1 MLIMT
6 WRTLSSKKRADFPLF
21 KVFEDVVELPNGS
34 KLNYYRIEKIP
45 VVTVLPIFA
54 DKIVMVKQYRY
65 PIQSY
70 SLELPA
76 GHVKND
82 EPPQECAKRELKE
95 ETGFT
100 TNNIKEL
107 ISYNPSTEY
116 SDQVYHVFIA
126 KDLVKG
132 RPEREKYEIM
142 GVELLSPRRVFER
155 IMDGTIVD
163 GRTITAMLVAR
174 FLKAI

>member
-1 MLIMT
+1 MT
-6 WRTLSSKKRADFPLF
+6 WKTLSSKKRADFPLF

-34 KLNYYRIEKIP
+34 KLDYYRIEKTP
-45 VVTVLPIFA
+45 VVTILPIFA
-54 DKIVMVKQYRY
+54 GKIAMVKQYRY

-82 EPPQECAKRELKE
+82 ESPQECAKRELKE

-100 TNNIKEL
+100 SNKLEEL
-107 ISYNPSTEY
+107 ISYHPSTEY
-116 SDQVYHVFIA
+116 SDQVYHIFVA
-126 KDLVKG
+126 KDLVEG
-132 RPEREKYEIM
+132 EPEREEYEIM
-142 GVELLSPRRVFER
+142 GVELLSPRGVFER

-163 GRTITAMLVAR
+163 GRTITAMLIAR
-174 FLKAI
+174 FMNKI